1 MNWKVFLKGAASAAL
16 GGATAAV
23 TQALSTTGTVNKG
36 TAAAA
41 GAGALIAVL
50 AYFKQP
56 PAKPAASET
65 PTEK

>member
-1 MNWKVFLKGAASAAL
+1 MWTTFLKGIAAAAL
-16 GGATAAV
+16 GGAATGA

-56 PAKPAASET
+56 PAK
-65 PTEK
+65 